1 MASAVIKPSQN
12 NNFLINKGGNESF
25 HLKAENETER
35 QKWLNALNLAQREA
49 NKNEDEYAESSTDS
63 KSFDDDL
70 QDDLNILF
78 VKLQDIKVSERDCS
92 FEPQIRDHQSK
103 APVKMTNRLSLLIK
117 ACQEKLN
124 KSGILLQKLLQDLDI
139 LDKQQPDASIL
150 DAQHQQ
156 LAAPDNP
163 LRSKLIGD
171 ILKQFKEKNGSHKIA
186 LSSTLN
192 SCNQFSLLAQQ
203 YFPKWC
209 KKLKKEHETN
219 KNYEQVINQ
228 LANHIKN
235 FEEQIKENNQLS
247 SYSANDDD
255 EKFYDAEEFA
265 NADPHFSLS
274 TVPGKA
280 HRINAASD
288 VSGAG
293 GFKRNSIKTQS
304 FKYELKPQEPDEST
318 ASSQAS
324 SNLIG
329 ANSNGKEPFANDD
342 QFAAAVANNNNEDL
356 SSEDRDEDED
366 NLSLGSDEDGKLDNN
381 LDEMI
386 KSSVVLNDTEQ
397 RLNDSF
403 SRNSSS
409 NNIVNKYSA
418 SEQSSQEGDS
428 ASRRQRV
435 RRTQIPERPNHSLN
449 LWSILKNS
457 IGRDLSKIPMP
468 VNFNEP
474 LSMLQR
480 ITEGESL
487 GTKLISRFSLT
498 STIRL

>member
-1 MASAVIKPSQN
+1 MNINCRGRIALASAVIKPSQN
-12 NNFLINKGGNESF
+12 SNFLINKGGNESF
-25 HLKAENETER
+25 HLKAENEIER

-78 VKLQDIKVSERDCS
+78 VKLQDIK
-92 FEPQIRDHQSK
+92 
-103 APVKMTNRLSLLIK
+103 

-139 LDKQQPDASIL
+139 LDRQQPDANAQ
-150 DAQHQQ
+150 DAPQQ
-156 LAAPDNP
+156 ALSTQDNP

-171 ILKQFKEKNGSHKIA
+171 ILKQFKEKNGSYKIA

-209 KKLKKEHETN
+209 KKLKKEQETN

-235 FEEQIKENNQLS
+235 LEEQIKENNQLPT
-247 SYSANDDD
+247 YSANDED

-265 NADPHFSLS
+265 NSDPHFSLS

-280 HRINAASD
+280 HRINAAGDLNS
-288 VSGAG
+288 SAGG
-293 GFKRNSIKTQS
+293 GFKRNSIKNQS

-324 SNLIG
+324 SNLNC
-329 ANSNGKEPFANDD
+329 ANNGKAQFPNDDSD
-342 QFAAAVANNNNEDL
+342 QFAGGRYANNNEDL
-356 SSEDRDEDED
+356 SSEGRDEDED
-366 NLSLGSDEDGKLDNN
+366 NLSLNSDEDAKLDNN

-386 KSSVVLNDTEQ
+386 KSSVVLNDAEQ

-409 NNIVNKYSA
+409 NNIVHKYST

-428 ASRRQRV
+428 KRQQRV
-435 RRTQIPERPNHSLN
+435 RRTRIPERPNHSLN

-480 ITEGESL
+480 ITEGEWL
-487 GTKLISRFSLT
+487 N
-498 STIRL
+498 

>member
-1 MASAVIKPSQN
+1 MNINCRGRIALASAVIKPSQN

-25 HLKAENETER
+25 HLKAENESER
-35 QKWLNALNLAQREA
+35 EKWLNALNLAQREA

-78 VKLQDIKVSERDCS
+78 VKLQDIK
-92 FEPQIRDHQSK
+92 
-103 APVKMTNRLSLLIK
+103 

-150 DAQHQQ
+150 DMQQ
-156 LAAPDNP
+156 VAAPDNP

-171 ILKQFKEKNGSHKIA
+171 ILKQFKEKNGSYKIA

-247 SYSANDDD
+247 SFNDDD

-265 NADPHFSLS
+265 NADPHYSLS

-280 HRINAASD
+280 HRINATGD
-288 VSGAG
+288 LSGNAG
-293 GFKRNSIKTQS
+293 AFKRNSIKTQS
-304 FKYELKPQEPDEST
+304 FKYELKPQEPDESV

-324 SNLIG
+324 SNLNC
-329 ANSNGKEPFANDD
+329 ANSNGKDDD
-342 QFAAAVANNNNEDL
+342 QFAVANEDL
-356 SSEDRDEDED
+356 SSDGRDEDED
-366 NLSLGSDEDGKLDNN
+366 NLSLGSDEDGRKLDNN

-418 SEQSSQEGDS
+418 GEQSSQEGD
-428 ASRRQRV
+428 SRRQRV

-480 ITEGESL
+480 ITEGGLRENLIKRILLSIES
-487 GTKLISRFSLT
+487 SWPFA
-498 STIRL
+498 

>member
-1 MASAVIKPSQN
+1 M
-12 NNFLINKGGNESF
+12 
-25 HLKAENETER
+25 KAENETER

-78 VKLQDIKVSERDCS
+78 NKLQD
-92 FEPQIRDHQSK
+92 
-103 APVKMTNRLSLLIK
+103 IK

-124 KSGILLQKLLQDLDI
+124 KSGILLQKLLSDLEV
-139 LDKQQPDASIL
+139 LDRQPDLLDQQQPA
-150 DAQHQQ
+150 
-156 LAAPDNP
+156 DNP
-163 LRSKLIGD
+163 LRRKLISD
-171 ILKQFKEKNGSHKIA
+171 NLKQFKEKNGSYKIA

-235 FEEQIKENNQLS
+235 FEEQIKENAQLS
-247 SYSANDDD
+247 SYSNDDD

-265 NADPHFSLS
+265 NADPHYSLA

-280 HRINAASD
+280 HR
-288 VSGAG
+288 VSATGDLPG
-293 GFKRNSIKTQS
+293 GFKRNSLKSQS
-304 FKYELKPQEPDEST
+304 FKYELKPKEPDEST
-318 ASSQAS
+318 VSSQTS
-324 SNLIG
+324 SNLIC
-329 ANSNGKEPFANDD
+329 ANNGKAQFPTDEPFTGKPLYA
-342 QFAAAVANNNNEDL
+342 NNNEDL

-366 NLSLGSDEDGKLDNN
+366 NLSLGSDDEGKLNREDNN

-397 RLNDSF
+397 RLTDSF

-418 SEQSSQEGDS
+418 SEQSSQEGDL
-428 ASRRQRV
+428 SRRQRV
-435 RRTQIPERPNHSLN
+435 RRTRIPERPNHSLN

-480 ITEGESL
+480 ITEGE
-487 GTKLISRFSLT
+487 FV
-498 STIRL
+498 